1 MIAGKDEEE
10 VIKMSQEIDSFLFEY
25 LEKNQIH
32 PLHLFSIVL
41 ARMTAISNMTEISYS
56 YKRLLEEVLR
66 IIDMRETANTNGN
79 YH

>member
-10 VIKMSQEIDSFLFEY
+10 VIKMSQEIDSFLF
-25 LEKNQIH
+25 

-41 ARMTAISNMTEISYS
+41 ARMTAISNMTEISHS